1 MGLRACASAQSVSI
15 SARCTASHSRT
26 IDRARCGSPPRID
39 RTVKRNQ
46 GFMFAID
53 SVEMSRRMLASVH
66 VDDDTE
72 KAGDLRHGA
81 PRNEGLPKL

>member
-1 MGLRACASAQSVSI
+1 MYREPFPYHRQSPVRQI
-15 SARCTASHSRT
+15 T
-26 IDRARCGSPPRID
+26 RID

-53 SVEMSRRMLASVH
+53 SVEMSRRMLAPVH

-72 KAGDLRHGA
+72 KAGYLRHGA
-81 PRNEGLPKL
+81 PRNKGLAEL